1 MGDKLQKTRARAGV
15 FTRPRLGVHDRLR
28 GQQAKEWMRR

>member
-1 MGDKLQKTRARAGV
+1 MGGKLQKQRVGLAA
-15 FTRPRLGVHDRLR
+15 FTRPRLGVHNRLR